1 MRGAIIDPMTKH
13 INLVTGNPR
22 KIEEATAT
30 LSQYDI
36 AVEIINIDID
46 EIQHRDPLKITEA
59 KVRAAYEKVG
69 KPVVVNDSNWEVP
82 ALGGFP
88 GGYMKDIAHWLTP
101 EDFLALLRDKDDWQ
115 IIFSMTFGHNL
126 QTFIFDQPGK
136 FVAPPRGKSGASV
149 NKIIT
154 MDGSNG
160 LTISE
165 VFDRRDQGLAV
176 ETDTLQQW
184 HQFAQWYIMQ

>member
-1 MRGAIIDPMTKH
+1 MTKH

-36 AVEIINIDID
+36 AVEIIDLDID

-59 KVRAAYEKVG
+59 KVRTAYEKVG

-101 EDFLALLRDKDDWQ
+101 EDF
-115 IIFSMTFGHNL
+115 FG
-126 QTFIFDQPGK
+126 
-136 FVAPPRGKSGASV
+136 
-149 NKIIT
+149 
-154 MDGSNG
+154 
-160 LTISE
+160 
-165 VFDRRDQGLAV
+165 
-176 ETDTLQQW
+176 
-184 HQFAQWYIMQ
+184 FAT

>member
-1 MRGAIIDPMTKH
+1 MTKH

-69 KPVVVNDSNWEVP
+69 KPVV
-82 ALGGFP
+82 
-88 GGYMKDIAHWLTP
+88 AHWLTP

-115 IIFSMTFGHNL
+115 IILHDIVAYYDGHNL

>member
-1 MRGAIIDPMTKH
+1 MTKH

-36 AVEIINIDID
+36 AVEIINLDID

-69 KPVVVNDSNWEVP
+69 EPVVVNDSNWEVP

-115 IIFSMTFGHNL
+115 IILHDIVAYYDGHNL
-126 QTFIFDQPGK
+126 QTFIFDQSGK

-160 LTISE
+160 LTMSE
-165 VFDRRDQGLAV
+165 VFDQRDQGLAV
-176 ETDTLQQW
+176 RTDTLQQW
-184 HQFAQWYIMQ
+184 HQFAQWYIAQ

>member
-1 MRGAIIDPMTKH
+1 MTKH

-30 LSQYDI
+30 LSQYDM
-36 AVEIINIDID
+36 VVDVINLDID

-59 KVRAAYEKVG
+59 KVRTAYEKVG

-115 IIFSMTFGHNL
+115 IILHDIVAYYDGHNL
-126 QTFIFDQPGK
+126 QTFVFDQPGK
-136 FVAPPRGKSGASV
+136 FVSPPRGKSGASV

-160 LTISE
+160 LTMSE

-184 HQFAQWYIMQ
+184 HQFAQWYITQ

>member
-1 MRGAIIDPMTKH
+1 MTKH

-36 AVEIINIDID
+36 AVEIINLDID

-59 KVRAAYEKVG
+59 KVRTAYERAG

-115 IIFSMTFGHNL
+115 IILHDIVAYYDGHTL

-160 LTISE
+160 LTMSE
-165 VFDRRDQGLAV
+165 VFDQRDQGLAV

-184 HQFAQWYIMQ
+184 HQFAQWYITQ

>member
-1 MRGAIIDPMTKH
+1 MTKH

-30 LSQYDI
+30 LSQYDM
-36 AVEIINIDID
+36 VVDVINLDID

-69 KPVVVNDSNWEVP
+69 EPVVVNDSNWEVP

-115 IIFSMTFGHNL
+115 IILHDIVAYYDGHNL
-126 QTFIFDQPGK
+126 QTFIFDQSGK
-136 FVAPPRGKSGASV
+136 FVSPPRGKSGASV
-149 NKIIT
+149 NKIIAL
-154 MDGSNG
+154 DGNNG
-160 LTISE
+160 LTMSE

-184 HQFAQWYIMQ
+184 HQFAQWYITQ

>member
-1 MRGAIIDPMTKH
+1 MTKH

-30 LSQYDI
+30 LSQYDM
-36 AVEIINIDID
+36 VVDVINLDID

-59 KVRAAYEKVG
+59 KVRTAYEKVG

-115 IIFSMTFGHNL
+115 IILHD
-126 QTFIFDQPGK
+126 I
-136 FVAPPRGKSGASV
+136 VA
-149 NKIIT
+149 
-154 MDGSNG
+154 
-160 LTISE
+160 
-165 VFDRRDQGLAV
+165 
-176 ETDTLQQW
+176 
-184 HQFAQWYIMQ
+184 Y

>member
-1 MRGAIIDPMTKH
+1 MTKH

-36 AVEIINIDID
+36 AVEIINLDID

-59 KVRAAYEKVG
+59 KVRAAYERVG
-69 KPVVVNDSNWEVP
+69 KPVIVNDSNWEVP

-101 EDFLALLRDKDDWQ
+101 EDFWRCYATKMIGRLFPMTLSPITTG
-115 IIFSMTFGHNL
+115 IIYRHLSL
-126 QTFIFDQPGK
+126 
-136 FVAPPRGKSGASV
+136 
-149 NKIIT
+149 
-154 MDGSNG
+154 
-160 LTISE
+160 IS
-165 VFDRRDQGLAV
+165 
-176 ETDTLQQW
+176 
-184 HQFAQWYIMQ
+184 

>member
-1 MRGAIIDPMTKH
+1 M
-13 INLVTGNPR
+13 
-22 KIEEATAT
+22 
-30 LSQYDI
+30 
-36 AVEIINIDID
+36 EIINIDID

-101 EDFLALLRDKDDWQ
+101 EDFLALRRDKDDWQ

-154 MDGSNG
+154 MDGGNG
-160 LTISE
+160 LTMSE